1 LLVSQTV
8 SKTKCW
14 FTWLVAEKISVNLL
28 RSQKVKYFLIQMY
41 STTTTD
47 WLSTV
52 MLCMP
57 KPASKLFPSFC
68 FQSITYLNHLMA
80 ILVHFKLFIL
90 KTNQGNIYHCH
101 IWMASQVQ
109 KVQIISLSSLLR
121 RHLLIVENLITYII

>member
-1 LLVSQTV
+1 
-8 SKTKCW
+8 
-14 FTWLVAEKISVNLL
+14 
-28 RSQKVKYFLIQMY
+28 
-41 STTTTD
+41 
-47 WLSTV
+47 

-80 ILVHFKLFIL
+80 ILAHFKLFIL

-109 KVQIISLSSLLR
+109 KVQILLITLSSLLR
-121 RHLLIVENLITYII
+121 RHLSIVENWITYII